1 MHSLAKCIALVLILL
16 GWAAVAQA
24 VPVDL
29 LKTPVPADVACGGAV
44 DEAATLKA
52 VQHWVLLCNNELSAI
67 DKNDERRIMGYLLD
81 MKVDYLISLQNSPVK
96 EKITEL
102 VEPVLQRWMQQTF
115 QIQMKKGSLT
125 PADQKLLAYLGSLAL
140 APTMEEGVTYLR
152 LDHAAF
158 YKHVHF
164 SPAARAFV
172 DVLVSQPMSD
182 EDLGGEEYYKYWP
195 HLRMAEWAA
204 QLEKFL
210 RTHAGN
216 PYAPDALKRYHS
228 IVDLMFFK
236 RIPMRGPNGV
246 IDRWNWQKNEILGP
260 LAQTYQGTLTGRL
273 IGDFIAAVDANGQK
287 VPQGLKQRF
296 AALIDAELA
305 PKKSAD
311 VATAPAA
318 QVSFY
323 EGQGL
328 INNKIPVA
336 LWFDSREGI
345 VSGEIVYTATKA
357 RKPIRILGRE
367 EADGAFRLYEM
378 LPNGDISGTITG
390 TLTGGVL
397 SGTWTGRPRMI
408 EKSEGNYEVQRGKQF
423 PITISAVKRT
433 HAPYDWTF
441 DAANASGTYA
451 YSVGDKC
458 DDGTV
463 NLRINND
470 GTVRYRIIG
479 LTGAPFYRTA
489 CFPEDALSDE
499 TAVAPLQ
506 GNRILIEE
514 DAQCAIELRLYSDFL
529 VSSYVDGK
537 VCRHRVGDGATA
549 EGLFLKRR

>member
-1 MHSLAKCIALVLILL
+1 MHSLAKSIALVLILL
-16 GWAAVAQA
+16 GWAAVARA

-52 VQHWVLLCNNELSAI
+52 VQHWVLQCNNELSAI

-102 VEPVLQRWMQQTF
+102 VEPVLQRWVQAL
-115 QIQMKKGSLT
+115 MKKGSLT

-140 APTMEEGVTYLR
+140 VPTMEEGLAYLR
-152 LDHAAF
+152 LDYAAF

-172 DVLVSQPMSD
+172 DVLVSQPMSG
-182 EDLGGEEYYKYWP
+182 EELGGEEYSKHWS
-195 HLRMAEWAA
+195 HLHMAEWAA

-210 RTHAGN
+210 RAHAGN

-236 RIPMRGPNGV
+236 RIPERGPNGV

-287 VPQGLKQRF
+287 DPQGLKQRF

-305 PKKSAD
+305 PKKGAD
-311 VATAPAA
+311 ATTAPAA
-318 QVSFY
+318 KVWYY
-323 EGQGL
+323 EGKGV

-378 LPNGDISGTITG
+378 LPNGDISGTISD
-390 TLTGGVL
+390 TLTDGVL
-397 SGTWTGRPRMI
+397 SGTWTGRPRKI
-408 EKSEGNYEVQRGKQF
+408 EKSEGNYEAQRGRQF

-433 HAPYDWTF
+433 HPPYDWTF

-451 YSVGDKC
+451 YSLGDNC

-463 NLRINND
+463 VLQVGTD

-489 CFPEDALSDE
+489 SFPEDALSDE
-499 TAVAPLQ
+499 TAVAHVH

-514 DAQCAIELRLYSDFL
+514 DANCAIELVLYNDFL

-537 VCRHRVGDGATA
+537 NCRYRVGDGATA

>member
-1 MHSLAKCIALVLILL
+1 MHSLAKSIALVLMLL

-81 MKVDYLISLQNSPVK
+81 MKVAHLSHLRRHSVK
-96 EKITEL
+96 EKISEL

-140 APTMEEGVTYLR
+140 VPTMEEGLAYLR
-152 LDHAAF
+152 LDYAAF

-164 SPAARAFV
+164 SPAARAYV

-182 EDLGGEEYYKYWP
+182 VDLGGEEYYKYWP

-311 VATAPAA
+311 AATAPAA

-390 TLTGGVL
+390 TLTDGVL

-529 VSSYVDGK
+529 VSRYVDGRD
-537 VCRHRVGDGATA
+537 CRDRVGNGATA

>member
-44 DEAATLKA
+44 DEAVTLKA

-81 MKVDYLISLQNSPVK
+81 MKVDYLSHLRRHSVK
-96 EKITEL
+96 EKISEL
-102 VEPVLQRWMQQTF
+102 VEPVLQRWVQQAL
-115 QIQMKKGSLT
+115 MKKGSLT

-140 APTMEEGVTYLR
+140 VPTMEEGLAYLR
-152 LDHAAF
+152 LDYAAF

-195 HLRMAEWAA
+195 HLHMAEWAA

-210 RTHAGN
+210 RAHAGN

-236 RIPMRGPNGV
+236 SVPSRGPNGV

-287 VPQGLKQRF
+287 APQGLKQRF

-305 PKKSAD
+305 PKKGAD
-311 VATAPAA
+311 AATAPAA

-323 EGQGL
+323 EGQGV

-390 TLTGGVL
+390 TLTDGVL

-408 EKSEGNYEVQRGKQF
+408 EKSEGKYSFKSGKQF
-423 PITISAVKRT
+423 PIKISAVKRT
-433 HAPYDWTF
+433 HAPYDWIF

-489 CFPEDALSDE
+489 CFPEDALSGE
-499 TAVAPLQ
+499 TGVARLH

-514 DAQCAIELRLYSDFL
+514 DANCAIEIALYSDFL

>member
-1 MHSLAKCIALVLILL
+1 MNKILLLVVSACLLLCPLSASAQGNAPSRAEVLVMKDNLLVLWSMGLMKSTPKSQEALCRDALFFLILAE
-16 GWAAVAQA
+16 GS
-24 VPVDL
+24 
-29 LKTPVPADVACGGAV
+29 ACGV
-44 DEAATLKA
+44 DRHMAPDHFQGIAENYEGFVPKQKVEEAARTIFGQE
-52 VQHWVLLCNNELSAI
+52 VTQHVASRGTHFDGNGYFLDFSVLS
-67 DKNDERRIMGYLLD
+67 DK
-81 MKVDYLISLQNSPVK
+81 
-96 EKITEL
+96 T
-102 VEPVLQRWMQQTF
+102 
-115 QIQMKKGSLT
+115 
-125 PADQKLLAYLGSLAL
+125 
-140 APTMEEGVTYLR
+140 
-152 LDHAAF
+152 
-158 YKHVHF
+158 
-164 SPAARAFV
+164 
-172 DVLVSQPMSD
+172 
-182 EDLGGEEYYKYWP
+182 
-195 HLRMAEWAA
+195 
-204 QLEKFL
+204 
-210 RTHAGN
+210 GN

-236 RIPMRGPNGV
+236 RIPERGPNGV

-287 VPQGLKQRF
+287 DPQGLKQRF

-305 PKKSAD
+305 PKKGAD
-311 VATAPAA
+311 AATAPAA
-318 QVSFY
+318 KVWYY
-323 EGQGL
+323 EGKGV

-378 LPNGDISGTITG
+378 LPNGDISGTISG
-390 TLTGGVL
+390 TLTDGVL
-397 SGTWTGRPRMI
+397 SGTWTGRPRKI
-408 EKSEGNYEVQRGKQF
+408 EKSEGNYEAQRGRQF

-433 HAPYDWTF
+433 HPPYDWTF

-451 YSVGDKC
+451 YSLGDNC

-463 NLRINND
+463 VLQVGTD

-489 CFPEDALSDE
+489 SFPEDALSDE
-499 TAVAPLQ
+499 TAVAHVH

-514 DAQCAIELRLYSDFL
+514 DANCAIELVLYNDFL

-537 VCRHRVGDGATA
+537 NCRYRVGDGATA

>member
-1 MHSLAKCIALVLILL
+1 MHSLAKCIALALMIL
-16 GWAAVAQA
+16 GWVPAALA

-29 LKTPVPADVACGGAV
+29 FKSPASADVACGGAV

-52 VQHWVLLCNNELSAI
+52 VQHWVLQCNNELSAI

-81 MKVDYLISLQNSPVK
+81 MKVDYLISLQNTPVK

-102 VEPVLQRWMQQTF
+102 VEPVLQRWVQDL
-115 QIQMKKGSLT
+115 MKKGSLT
-125 PADQKLLAYLGSLAL
+125 PADQKLLTYLGSLAL
-140 APTMEEGVTYLR
+140 VPTMEEGVTYLR

-158 YKHVHF
+158 YKHVRF

-182 EDLGGEEYYKYWP
+182 EELGGEEYSKYWS
-195 HLRMAEWAA
+195 HLHMAEWAA

-210 RTHAGN
+210 RAHAGN

-236 RIPMRGPNGV
+236 IIPERGPNGV

-287 VPQGLKQRF
+287 DPQGLEQRF
-296 AALIDAELA
+296 AALIDVELA
-305 PKKSAD
+305 PKKGAAA
-311 VATAPAA
+311 ATAPAA

-323 EGQGL
+323 EGQGV

-357 RKPIRILGRE
+357 RKPIRVLGRE
-367 EADGAFRLYEM
+367 EANGAFRLYEM

-390 TLTGGVL
+390 TLTDGVL

-408 EKSEGNYEVQRGKQF
+408 EKGEGNYEAQRGKQF

-433 HAPYDWTF
+433 HPPYDWTF
-441 DAANASGTYA
+441 DAANASETYA
-451 YSVGDKC
+451 YSIGDNC

-463 NLRINND
+463 VLQVGTD

-499 TAVAPLQ
+499 TAVSPLH
-506 GNRILIEE
+506 GNRIRIEE
-514 DAQCAIELRLYSDFL
+514 DANCAIELVLYNDFL
-529 VSSYVDGK
+529 VSSYVEGRD
-537 VCRHRVGDGATA
+537 CRYRVGDGATA

>member
-1 MHSLAKCIALVLILL
+1 MPVFRKCIVLSLML
-16 GWAAVAQA
+16 WGWAAVAQA

-81 MKVDYLISLQNSPVK
+81 MKVDYLSTLRRHSVK
-96 EKITEL
+96 EKISEL
-102 VEPVLQRWMQQTF
+102 VQPVLQRWVQAL
-115 QIQMKKGSLT
+115 MKKGSLT

-140 APTMEEGVTYLR
+140 VPTMEEGLAYLR
-152 LDHAAF
+152 LDYAAF

-172 DVLVSQPMSD
+172 DVLVSQPMND
-182 EDLGGEEYYKYWP
+182 EDLGGKEYYKYWS
-195 HLRMAEWAA
+195 HLHMAEWAA

-210 RTHAGN
+210 RAHAGN
-216 PYAPDALKRYHS
+216 PHAPHALKRYHS

-236 RIPMRGPNGV
+236 SVPSRGPNGV

-287 VPQGLKQRF
+287 EPQGLKQRF

-305 PKKSAD
+305 PKKGAD
-311 VATAPAA
+311 AATAPAA

-323 EGQGL
+323 EGQGV

-390 TLTGGVL
+390 TLTDGVL

-408 EKSEGNYEVQRGKQF
+408 EKSEGKYSFKSGKQF
-423 PITISAVKRT
+423 PIKISAVKRT
-433 HAPYDWTF
+433 HAPYDWIF

-489 CFPEDALSDE
+489 CFPEDALSGE
-499 TAVAPLQ
+499 TGV
-506 GNRILIEE
+506 
-514 DAQCAIELRLYSDFL
+514 
-529 VSSYVDGK
+529 YVDGK

>member
-1 MHSLAKCIALVLILL
+1 MHLFGKCIGLL
-16 GWAAVAQA
+16 LMMLAWVPVAQA

-81 MKVDYLISLQNSPVK
+81 MKVDHLSHLRRHSVK
-96 EKITEL
+96 EKISEL
-102 VEPVLQRWMQQTF
+102 VEPVLQRWMQQAF
-115 QIQMKKGSLT
+115 LMKKGSLT

-140 APTMEEGVTYLR
+140 VPDMEEGLAYLR
-152 LDHAAF
+152 LDYAAF

-164 SPAARAFV
+164 SPAARAYV
-172 DVLVSQPMSD
+172 DVLVSQPMCD
-182 EDLGGEEYYKYWP
+182 EVLGGEEYFMYWP
-195 HLRMAEWAA
+195 HPNMAEWAA

-236 RIPMRGPNGV
+236 RVPPLGPNGV
-246 IDRWNWQKNEILGP
+246 IDRWNWWKNKILGP
-260 LAQTYQGTLTGRL
+260 LAQTYQGTLNGRL
-273 IGDFIAAVDANGQK
+273 IGDFIAAVDANNGQK
-287 VPQGLKQRF
+287 APQGLKQRF

-305 PKKSAD
+305 PKKGAD
-311 VATAPAA
+311 AATAPAA

-506 GNRILIEE
+506 GNRIFIEE

-529 VSSYVDGK
+529 VSRYVDGRD
-537 VCRHRVGDGATA
+537 CRDRVGNGATA

>member
-1 MHSLAKCIALVLILL
+1 MPSFGKSIALVLILL

-81 MKVDYLISLQNSPVK
+81 MKVDHLSHLRRHSVK
-96 EKITEL
+96 EKISEL
-102 VEPVLQRWMQQTF
+102 VEPVLQRWVQQAL
-115 QIQMKKGSLT
+115 MKKGSLT

-140 APTMEEGVTYLR
+140 VPTMEEGLAYLR
-152 LDHAAF
+152 LDYAAF

-195 HLRMAEWAA
+195 HLHMAEWAA

-210 RTHAGN
+210 RAHAGN

-236 RIPMRGPNGV
+236 SVPSRGPNGV

-273 IGDFIAAVDANGQK
+273 IGDFIAAVDA
-287 VPQGLKQRF
+287 
-296 AALIDAELA
+296 
-305 PKKSAD
+305 
-311 VATAPAA
+311 
-318 QVSFY
+318 
-323 EGQGL
+323 
-328 INNKIPVA
+328 
-336 LWFDSREGI
+336 REGI

-390 TLTGGVL
+390 TLTDGVL

-408 EKSEGNYEVQRGKQF
+408 EKSEGKYSFKSGKQF
-423 PITISAVKRT
+423 PIKISAVKRT
-433 HAPYDWTF
+433 HAPYDWIF

-458 DDGTV
+458 DDSTV

-489 CFPEDALSDE
+489 CFPEDALSGE
-499 TAVAPLQ
+499 TGVARLH

-514 DAQCAIELRLYSDFL
+514 DANCAIEIALYSDFL

>member
-1 MHSLAKCIALVLILL
+1 MHSLAKSIALVLMLL

-52 VQHWVLLCNNELSAI
+52 VQHWVLQCNNELSAI

-102 VEPVLQRWMQQTF
+102 VEPVLQRWVQAL
-115 QIQMKKGSLT
+115 MKKGSLT

-158 YKHVHF
+158 YKHVRF

-182 EDLGGEEYYKYWP
+182 EELGGEEYSKHWS
-195 HLRMAEWAA
+195 HLHMAEWAA

-210 RTHAGN
+210 RAHAGN

-236 RIPMRGPNGV
+236 RIPERGPNGV

-287 VPQGLKQRF
+287 DPQGLKQRF

-305 PKKSAD
+305 PKKGAD
-311 VATAPAA
+311 AATAPAA
-318 QVSFY
+318 KVWYY
-323 EGQGL
+323 EGKGV

-378 LPNGDISGTITG
+378 LPNGDISGTISG
-390 TLTGGVL
+390 TLTDGVL
-397 SGTWTGRPRMI
+397 SGTWTGRPRKI
-408 EKSEGNYEVQRGKQF
+408 EKSEGNYEAQRGRQF

-433 HAPYDWTF
+433 HPPYDWTF

-451 YSVGDKC
+451 YSLGDNC

-463 NLRINND
+463 VLQVGTD

-489 CFPEDALSDE
+489 SFPEDALSDE
-499 TAVAPLQ
+499 TAVAHVH

-514 DAQCAIELRLYSDFL
+514 DANCAIELVLYNDFL

-537 VCRHRVGDGATA
+537 NCRYRVGDGATA

>member
-1 MHSLAKCIALVLILL
+1 MPAFRRCIVVTLILW

-29 LKTPVPADVACGGAV
+29 LKTPAPADVACGGAV

-52 VQHWVLLCNNELSAI
+52 VQRWVLLCNNELSAI

-81 MKVDYLISLQNSPVK
+81 MKVDYLISLRRHSVK
-96 EKITEL
+96 EKISEL
-102 VEPVLQRWMQQTF
+102 VQPVLQRWEQAL
-115 QIQMKKGSLT
+115 MKKGSLT
-125 PADQKLLAYLGSLAL
+125 PADRKLLTYLGSLAL
-140 APTMEEGVTYLR
+140 VPTREEGLVYLR

-172 DVLVSQPMSD
+172 DVLVSQPMND
-182 EDLGGEEYYKYWP
+182 EDLGGEEYSKYWS
-195 HLRMAEWAA
+195 HLHMAEWAA

-210 RTHAGN
+210 RAHVGN

-236 RIPMRGPNGV
+236 RIPTRGPNGV
-246 IDRWNWQKNEILGP
+246 IDRWNWQKSEILGP

-287 VPQGLKQRF
+287 EPQGLKQRF

-305 PKKSAD
+305 PKKGAD
-311 VATAPAA
+311 AATAAA
-318 QVSFY
+318 AKIWYY
-323 EGQGL
+323 EGKGV

-367 EADGAFRLYEM
+367 EANGAFRLYEM

-390 TLTGGVL
+390 TLTDGVL
-397 SGTWTGRPRMI
+397 SGTWTGRPRII
-408 EKSEGNYEVQRGKQF
+408 EKSEGKYSFKSGKQF
-423 PITISAVKRT
+423 PIKISAVKRT
-433 HAPYDWTF
+433 QAPYDWSF
-441 DAANASGTYA
+441 DAARASGIYA

-463 NLRINND
+463 NLRINDD
-470 GTVRYRIIG
+470 GTVTYRIIG

-514 DAQCAIELRLYSDFL
+514 DAQCAIELRLHSDFL
-529 VSSYVDGK
+529 VSRYVDGRD
-537 VCRHRVGDGATA
+537 CRDRVGNGATA

>member
-1 MHSLAKCIALVLILL
+1 MHLFGKCIGLL
-16 GWAAVAQA
+16 LMMLAWVPVAQA

-52 VQHWVLLCNNELSAI
+52 VQHWVLLCNTELSAI
-67 DKNDERRIMGYLLD
+67 EKNDERRIMGYLLD
-81 MKVDYLISLQNSPVK
+81 MKVDYLSSLRRHSVK
-96 EKITEL
+96 EKISEL
-102 VEPVLQRWMQQTF
+102 VQPVLQRWLQAL
-115 QIQMKKGSLT
+115 MKDGSPLT

-140 APTMEEGVTYLR
+140 VPTMEEGLVYLR

-182 EDLGGEEYYKYWP
+182 EDLGGKEYYKYWS
-195 HLRMAEWAA
+195 HLNMAEWAA

-210 RTHAGN
+210 RAHAGN
-216 PYAPDALKRYHS
+216 PYAPHALKRYHS

-236 RIPMRGPNGV
+236 EIPRRGPNGV

-287 VPQGLKQRF
+287 EPQGLKQRF

-305 PKKSAD
+305 PKKGAD
-311 VATAPAA
+311 AATAAA
-318 QVSFY
+318 AKIWYY
-323 EGQGL
+323 EGKGV

-336 LWFDSREGI
+336 LWFDSRESI
-345 VSGEIVYTATKA
+345 VSG
-357 RKPIRILGRE
+357 
-367 EADGAFRLYEM
+367 DRLYEM

-390 TLTGGVL
+390 TLTDGVL
-397 SGTWTGRPRMI
+397 SGTWTGRPRII
-408 EKSEGNYEVQRGKQF
+408 EKSEGKYSFKSGKQF
-423 PITISAVKRT
+423 PIKISAVKRT
-433 HAPYDWTF
+433 HAPYDWSF
-441 DAANASGTYA
+441 DAARASGIYA

-470 GTVRYRIIG
+470 GTVTYRIIG

-529 VSSYVDGK
+529 VSRYVDGRD
-537 VCRHRVGDGATA
+537 CRDRVGNGATA

>member
-1 MHSLAKCIALVLILL
+1 MHSLAKSIALVLMLL

-29 LKTPVPADVACGGAV
+29 LQTPVPADVACGGAV

-52 VQHWVLLCNNELSAI
+52 VQHWVLQCNNELSAI

-81 MKVDYLISLQNSPVK
+81 MKVDYLISLQNTPVK

-102 VEPVLQRWMQQTF
+102 VEPVLQRWVQAL
-115 QIQMKKGSLT
+115 MKKGSLT

-140 APTMEEGVTYLR
+140 VPTMEEGLAYLR

-182 EDLGGEEYYKYWP
+182 EELGGEEYYKYWP
-195 HLRMAEWAA
+195 HLHMAEWAA

-210 RTHAGN
+210 RAHAGN

-236 RIPMRGPNGV
+236 RIPERGPNGL

-287 VPQGLKQRF
+287 DPQGLKQRF

-305 PKKSAD
+305 PKKGAD
-311 VATAPAA
+311 AATAPAA
-318 QVSFY
+318 QVWYY
-323 EGQGL
+323 EGKGV

-345 VSGEIVYTATKA
+345 VSGEIVYTGTKA
-357 RKPIRILGRE
+357 QTPIRILGRE
-367 EADGAFRLYEM
+367 EANGAFRLYEM
-378 LPNGDISGTITG
+378 LPNGDISGTIIG
-390 TLTGGVL
+390 TLTDGVL

-408 EKSEGNYEVQRGKQF
+408 EKSEGNYEAQRGKQF

-433 HAPYDWTF
+433 HPPYDWTF

-451 YSVGDKC
+451 YSIGDNC

-463 NLRINND
+463 VLQAGTD
-470 GTVRYRIIG
+470 GSVRYRIIG

-499 TAVAPLQ
+499 TAVATLH
-506 GNRILIEE
+506 GNRIRIEE
-514 DAQCAIELRLYSDFL
+514 DANCAIELELYNDFL
-529 VSSYVDGK
+529 VSSYVEGRD
-537 VCRHRVGDGATA
+537 CRYRVGDGATA

>member
-1 MHSLAKCIALVLILL
+1 MLL

-29 LKTPVPADVACGGAV
+29 LQTPVPADVACGGAV

-52 VQHWVLLCNNELSAI
+52 VQHWVLQCNNELSAI

-81 MKVDYLISLQNSPVK
+81 MKVDYLISLQNTPVK

-102 VEPVLQRWMQQTF
+102 VEPVLQRWVQAL
-115 QIQMKKGSLT
+115 MKKGSLT

-140 APTMEEGVTYLR
+140 VPTMEEGLAYLR

-182 EDLGGEEYYKYWP
+182 EELGGEEYYKYWP
-195 HLRMAEWAA
+195 HLHMAEWAA

-210 RTHAGN
+210 RAHAGN

-236 RIPMRGPNGV
+236 RIPERGPNGL

-287 VPQGLKQRF
+287 DPQGLKQRF

-305 PKKSAD
+305 PKKGAD
-311 VATAPAA
+311 AATAPAA
-318 QVSFY
+318 QVWYY
-323 EGQGL
+323 EGKGV

-345 VSGEIVYTATKA
+345 VSGEIVYTGTKA
-357 RKPIRILGRE
+357 QTPIRILGRE
-367 EADGAFRLYEM
+367 EANGAFRLYEM
-378 LPNGDISGTITG
+378 LPNGDISGTIIG
-390 TLTGGVL
+390 TLTDGVL

-408 EKSEGNYEVQRGKQF
+408 EKSEGNYEAQRGKQF

-433 HAPYDWTF
+433 HPPYDWTF

-451 YSVGDKC
+451 YSIGDNC

-463 NLRINND
+463 VLQAGTD
-470 GTVRYRIIG
+470 GSVRYRIIG

-499 TAVAPLQ
+499 TAVATLH
-506 GNRILIEE
+506 GNRIRIEE
-514 DAQCAIELRLYSDFL
+514 DANCAIELELYNDFL
-529 VSSYVDGK
+529 VSSYVEGRD
-537 VCRHRVGDGATA
+537 CRYRVGDGATA

>member
-1 MHSLAKCIALVLILL
+1 MHSLAKSIALVLILL
-16 GWAAVAQA
+16 GWAAVARA

-52 VQHWVLLCNNELSAI
+52 VQHWVLQCNNELSAI

-102 VEPVLQRWMQQTF
+102 VEPVLQRWVQAL
-115 QIQMKKGSLT
+115 MKKGSLT

-158 YKHVHF
+158 YKHVRF

-182 EDLGGEEYYKYWP
+182 EELGGEEYSKHWS
-195 HLRMAEWAA
+195 HLHMAEWAA

-210 RTHAGN
+210 RAHAGN
-216 PYAPDALKRYHS
+216 PYAPDALKLYHS

-236 RIPMRGPNGV
+236 RIPERGPNGV

-287 VPQGLKQRF
+287 DPQGLKQRF

-305 PKKSAD
+305 PKKGAD
-311 VATAPAA
+311 AATAPAA
-318 QVSFY
+318 KVWYY
-323 EGQGL
+323 EGKGV

-378 LPNGDISGTITG
+378 LPNGDISGTISG
-390 TLTGGVL
+390 TLTDGVL
-397 SGTWTGRPRMI
+397 SGTWTGRPRKI
-408 EKSEGNYEVQRGKQF
+408 EKSEGNYEAQRGRQF

-433 HAPYDWTF
+433 HPPYDWTF

-451 YSVGDKC
+451 YSLGDNC

-463 NLRINND
+463 VLQVGTD

-489 CFPEDALSDE
+489 SFPEDALSDE
-499 TAVAPLQ
+499 TAVAHVH

-514 DAQCAIELRLYSDFL
+514 DANCAIELVLYNDFL

-537 VCRHRVGDGATA
+537 NCRYRVGDGATA

>member
-1 MHSLAKCIALVLILL
+1 MIL
-16 GWAAVAQA
+16 GWVSAALA

-29 LKTPVPADVACGGAV
+29 FKSPASADVACGGAV

-52 VQHWVLLCNNELSAI
+52 VQHWVLQCNNELSAI

-81 MKVDYLISLQNSPVK
+81 MKVDYLISLQNTPVK
-96 EKITEL
+96 EKVTEL
-102 VEPVLQRWMQQTF
+102 VEPVLQRWVQDL
-115 QIQMKKGSLT
+115 MKKGSLT
-125 PADQKLLAYLGSLAL
+125 SADQKLLAYLGSLAL
-140 APTMEEGVTYLR
+140 VPTMEEGVVYLR

-182 EDLGGEEYYKYWP
+182 EELGGEEYYKYWS
-195 HLRMAEWAA
+195 HLHMAEWAA

-210 RTHAGN
+210 RAHAGN
-216 PYAPDALKRYHS
+216 SYAPHALKRYHS

-236 RIPMRGPNGV
+236 RIPERGPNGV

-287 VPQGLKQRF
+287 DPQGLKQRF

-305 PKKSAD
+305 PKKGAD
-311 VATAPAA
+311 AAPAA
-318 QVSFY
+318 KVWYY
-323 EGQGL
+323 EGKGV

-367 EADGAFRLYEM
+367 EANGAFRLHEM

-390 TLTGGVL
+390 TLTDGIL
-397 SGTWTGRPRMI
+397 SGVWTGRPRMI
-408 EKSEGNYEVQRGKQF
+408 EKSEGSYEAQRGKQF
-423 PITISAVKRT
+423 PVTISAVKRT
-433 HAPYDWTF
+433 HPPYDWTF
-441 DAANASGTYA
+441 DAANASGTYV
-451 YSVGDKC
+451 YSIGDNC
-458 DDGTV
+458 NDGTV
-463 NLRINND
+463 VLQAGTD

-489 CFPEDALSDE
+489 CFPEDALSGE
-499 TAVAPLQ
+499 TGVARLH

-514 DAQCAIELRLYSDFL
+514 NANCAIEIVLYSDFL
-529 VSSYVDGK
+529 VSSYADGK
-537 VCRHRVGDGATA
+537 NCRYRVGDGATA
-549 EGLFLKRR
+549 EGLFLKRH